1 MCSMWL
7 RAAFGLIAR
16 TKATYLLNRPRAEQP
31 QEVDFA
37 GVGPAGPSGF
47 GDPARQSF
55 ADQAHRPSGAALAP
69 HLVSRRVLVGPEL
82 S

>member
-1 MCSMWL
+1 VCST
-7 RAAFGLIAR
+7 AVFGLIAR

-31 QEVDFA
+31 QEVDLA
-37 GVGPAGPSGF
+37 GVGPAEAFWFPPGNPL
-47 GDPARQSF
+47 PIR
-55 ADQAHRPSGAALAP
+55 RIVAALAP